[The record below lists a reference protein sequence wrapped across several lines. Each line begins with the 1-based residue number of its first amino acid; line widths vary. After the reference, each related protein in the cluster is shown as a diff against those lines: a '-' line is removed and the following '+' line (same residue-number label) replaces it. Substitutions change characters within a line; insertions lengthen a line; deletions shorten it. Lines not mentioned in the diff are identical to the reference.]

1 MLSDN
6 PVFRCG
12 AAGVTALIALV
23 YAGGAAAGM
32 FTTAATLSDFNIDWS
47 EDTVIYV
54 TPSLDQ
60 VRLRVDDADNKVL
73 LTSVDDANA
82 KIDDKDGDW
91 SGSLT
96 LMGERGVKGP
106 TSYDGSY
113 TTFGALQEFRSVGE
127 GVEMTLDAMES
138 TGGDPAGDS
147 GFPSWLGFLLSGPT
161 TGVHAND
168 LRVYGVYVYVAGLTE
183 EYWARLLQS
192 DNRSSFLEPTSA
204 LNVASGDNRA
214 EMPTPATPMLLLAGM
229 IGWRIMRRR
238 V

>member
-60 VRLRVDDADNKVL
+60 VKLRVDDADNKVV
-73 LTSVDDANA
+73 LTSVDGASA
-82 KIDDKDGDW
+82 KTEGKNGGW

-96 LMGERGVKGP
+96 LMGERGVRGAK
-106 TSYDGSY
+106 SYDGSY
-113 TTFGALQEFRSVGE
+113 TTFGALQEFQSVGE

-168 LRVYGVYVYVAGLTE
+168 LRVYGVYVYVAGLNE
-183 EYWARLLQS
+183 EHWARLLQS
-192 DNRSSFLEPTSA
+192 DKTGNLLDLARAAP
-204 LNVASGDNRA
+204 VAGGDNRA
-214 EMPTPATPMLLLAGM
+214 EMPTPATPLLLLAGM